1 MTFVRGEKD
10 VAYLK
15 TRYEALKDQP
25 LFAGIQYSEDSRVI
39 NTWAPLLMQKR
50 RAGEPFAATRVP
62 AGTDVDFGALTH
74 QLFDNLRERGV
85 EVVDEPRG
93 PGAQAAVRRH
103 LAASSGATR
112 SAARPAQTR
121 GALRLRRRG
130 RLGAQAAAALRH
142 PRDLGLRRLPDRR
155 PVPQDDQSRTRRPA
169 QGEGLLAGV
178 GRRAADVGAAPRH
191 ARRRRRGLP
200 AVRTVRDV
208 QPEVPQERL
217 DLRSRRAGAPEQP
230 VADDEGRD
238 RQPVA
243 DHLPRR
249 RAAEEPREE
258 GRQPSHLRADR
269 EGRGL
274 GAASTPASAR
284 RS

>member
-1 MTFVRGEKD
+1 MSRSSRRATRRSRTSRCSP
-10 VAYLK
+10 ASSTAK
-15 TRYEALKDQP
+15 TPGSSTQ
-25 LFAGIQYSEDSRVI
+25 
-39 NTWAPLLMQKR
+39 WAPLLMQKR
-50 RAGEPFAATRVP
+50 RTGEPFAATRVP

-74 QLFDNLRERGV
+74 QLFDNLARARRRRRH
-85 EVVDEPRG
+85 EPRG
-93 PGAQAAVRRH
+93 AEAQAPAPT
-103 LAASSGATR
+103 APGASSGATR
-112 SAARPAQTR
+112 SAARPGEIRRAV
-121 GALRLRRRG
+121 RLRRCG

-155 PVPQDDQSRTRRPA
+155 AVPQDHESRARRPA
-169 QGEGLLAGV
+169 QGEGLLAGL

-200 AVRTVRDV
+200 AVRTVRHV

-217 DLRSRRAGAPEQP
+217 DLRPRRAGAPGQP

-243 DHLPRR
+243 HHLPRR

-258 GRQPSHLRADR
+258 GRQPPHLRADR

-274 GAASTPASAR
+274 GAASRPVSAP